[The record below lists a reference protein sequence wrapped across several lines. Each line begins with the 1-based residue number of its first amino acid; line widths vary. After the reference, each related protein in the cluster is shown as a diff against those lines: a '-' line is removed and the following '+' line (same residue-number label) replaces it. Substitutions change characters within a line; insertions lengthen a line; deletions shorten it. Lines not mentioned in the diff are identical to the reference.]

1 MGDYRM
7 DRVEKNQGKGYNRRI
22 SSPALQLTRLYLLV
36 CALDEH
42 KSAICCPSLT
52 NVSPTSDLAS
62 SLLQPAQIIA
72 LIRSWQSCAC
82 PTEPA
87 RPTSARA
94 LDDEAGEA
102 MGSTTIVPCRMSPHR
117 SFFNFSTD
125 AARFRDVIG
134 SE

>member
-1 MGDYRM
+1 MGDHRM
-7 DRVEKNQGKGYNRRI
+7 DRVEKNQGKGCNGRI
-22 SSPALQLTRLYLLV
+22 SPALQLTRLDLLV
-36 CALDEH
+36 CAFDAH

-87 RPTSARA
+87 RPMSARA
-94 LDDEAGEA
+94 LDDDAGEA
-102 MGSTTIVPCRMSPHR
+102 AGSTTIVPCRMSPHR
-117 SFFNFSTD
+117 SFFNFPTED
-125 AARFRDVIG
+125 ARFADVMG